1 MKKLCFVAASPMTLR
16 FFMRNHL
23 LRLSEQ
29 YSVTAIADFS
39 PEDLDGQWL
48 PGVRLVR
55 IPIAREIDPLS
66 DIRSLAALVHH
77 FWCERYD
84 SVHSVTPKA
93 GLLSMLASKISG
105 VPIRIHCFT
114 GQVWATR
121 SGMGR
126 LLLKNA
132 DRLIAFCATHV
143 LADSLSQRSF
153 LETEGVLGHGKG
165 EVLGRGSIAGVD
177 LQRFRPDQSAR
188 ERIRAELGVPLQA
201 FLFLYVGR
209 LNHDKGVLDLAR
221 AYARLAREKENVWL
235 AIVGPDEANIGAEM
249 SRHCAE
255 AAARVVR
262 VGYTAHPEGF
272 MAAAD
277 AFVLPSYRE
286 GFGSVV
292 IEAAACG
299 VPAVASRIYG
309 LTDAIVDGETGL
321 LHPAG
326 DVPAL
331 FAQLKRMHDDAAM
344 RAEMGRKARARAHAE
359 FSMDYVTSEMV
370 AFYRTVLRSEGS
382 MTEK

>member
-39 PEDLDGQWL
+39 QDDLDGQWL
-48 PGVRLVR
+48 PGVRLFR

-66 DIRSLAALVHH
+66 DIGSLTALLCHFRS
-77 FWCERYD
+77 ERYD

-93 GLLSMLASKISG
+93 GLLSMLAARISG
-105 VPIRIHCFT
+105 VPVRIHCFT

-121 SGMGR
+121 RGMGR

-153 LETEGVLGHGKG
+153 LETEGVLGRGQG
-165 EVLGRGSIAGVD
+165 GVLGRGSIAGVD
-177 LQRFRPDQSAR
+177 LQRFRPDQSVR
-188 ERIRAELGVPLQA
+188 ERIRTELGVPHQA
-201 FLFLYVGR
+201 CLFLYVGR
-209 LNHDKGVLDLAR
+209 LNRDKGVLDLAK
-221 AYARLAREKENVWL
+221 AYARLAREKEDAWL
-235 AIVGPDEANIGAEM
+235 AIAGPDEANIGAEM
-249 SRHCAE
+249 SRHCTE
-255 AAARVVR
+255 AAGRIVR
-262 VGYTAHPEGF
+262 VGYTNHPEHY
-272 MAAAD
+272 MTAAD
-277 AFVLPSYRE
+277 VFVLPSYRE

-309 LTDAIVDGETGL
+309 LTDAVVEGETGL
-321 LHPAG
+321 LYPAG

-331 FAQLKRMHDDAAM
+331 FAHLKRMHEDAAM
-344 RAEMGRKARARAHAE
+344 RAEMGRKARERAHAE
-359 FSMDYVTSEMV
+359 FSMEYVTSEMA
-370 AFYRTVLRSEGS
+370 AFYRTVLWPPS
-382 MTEK
+382 MAEK